1 MEYEYEQEEENRKE
15 IRKSNIANKKSHQN
29 FLDEETRLF
38 NKSNKNRKYRLQELE
53 QEELEEEWE
62 EYLN

>member
-1 MEYEYEQEEENRKE
+1 MEYEYEEENRKDV
-15 IRKSNIANKKSHQN
+15 RKNNIENKRVHQK
-29 FLDEETRLF
+29 FADDEARFF
-38 NKSNKNRKYRLQELE
+38 NKCNKNRKYRLQELE